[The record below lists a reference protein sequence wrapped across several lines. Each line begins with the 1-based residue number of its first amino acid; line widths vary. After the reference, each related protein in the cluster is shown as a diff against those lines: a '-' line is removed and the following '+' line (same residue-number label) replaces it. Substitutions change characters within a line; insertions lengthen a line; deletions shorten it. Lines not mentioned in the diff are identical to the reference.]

1 MGTLFNRFQTW
12 LDENRNSLLSRFSTD
27 EQETQEPEKSL
38 TELPPSL
45 SSKLIAAVD
54 NLPTDNPD
62 LEAIQSTLDKAFEK
76 WRNNPEVA
84 DNSLVI
90 LSSPV
95 TTVSRI
101 LTESLQDW
109 ASEQQ
114 INMRLLQWIGRPQEV
129 ENIAIRLRQQLGRG
143 TLTANTKEPEIV
155 VIPNLSWCF
164 LRSVDG
170 LEGIDYLQDV
180 LLQDNS
186 RFWIIGAGEVGW
198 EYLNHVSSFKA
209 YCGESLEL
217 PKLTGEQLNAW
228 FEPIVSKFNIT
239 FAKPNIEFT
248 NSEEEESYQ
257 NRYFNRL
264 ASVSEGVNTVAAQV
278 FLRSM
283 QYEFKDDDDKEN
295 QNNQENQGILEA
307 QNPELPNLQRLNA
320 DEHYILYSVLLHGD
334 LTLSAL
340 SESLGDEKYFVKG
353 RVQMLRRKGL
363 IEQKNGIIT
372 INAIYY
378 PRIKNELSNNNFIIY
393 ESE

>member
-1 MGTLFNRFQTW
+1 MGTIFSRFQSW

-27 EQETQEPEKSL
+27 KQETQEPERSL
-38 TELPPSL
+38 TELPYSVA
-45 SSKLIAAVD
+45 SKLITAVD
-54 NLPTDNPD
+54 KLPTDNPD
-62 LEAIQSTLDKAFEK
+62 LEVIQSSLDKAFEK

-84 DNSLVI
+84 DNSLVF

-101 LTESLQDW
+101 LTEGLQDW
-109 ASEQQ
+109 SSEKQ
-114 INMRLLQWIGRPQEV
+114 ITLRPLEWICRPQEV

-143 TLTANTKEPEIV
+143 TLTANTKEPEVV

-186 RFWIIGAGEVGW
+186 RFWVIGAGEVGW
-198 EYLNHVSSFKA
+198 EYLNHVSHFKA

-217 PKLTGEQLNAW
+217 PQLNPEQLQAW
-228 FEPIVSKFNIT
+228 FEPVISEFEIN
-239 FAKPNIEFT
+239 FAKPNIEFPKSDE
-248 NSEEEESYQ
+248 NQSYQ
-257 NRYFNRL
+257 NRYFSKL
-264 ASVSEGVNTVAAQV
+264 ASLSEGVNTVAAQV
-278 FLRSM
+278 FLHSM
-283 QYEFKDDDDKEN
+283 RYEYKDKD
-295 QNNQENQGILEA
+295 NQENDKNEGILEA
-307 QNPELPNLQRLNA
+307 QNPDLPNIPRLDA

-334 LTLSAL
+334 LTLTAL
-340 SESLGDEKYFVKG
+340 CESLGDERPFVKG

-363 IEQKNGIIT
+363 IEQKNGILT
-372 INAIYY
+372 INPIHY

-393 ESE
+393 ESD

>member
-1 MGTLFNRFQTW
+1 MGTLFNRFQSW

-38 TELPPSL
+38 TELPTSL
-45 SSKLIAAVD
+45 SSKLVTAVD
-54 NLPTDNPD
+54 ELPTDNPD

-76 WRNNPEVA
+76 WRKNSEVA

-101 LTESLQDW
+101 LTESLQNW
-109 ASEQQ
+109 ASEKQ
-114 INMRLLQWIGRPQEV
+114 ITLRPMEWIGRPQEV
-129 ENIAIRLRQQLGRG
+129 ESIATKLQQQLGRG
-143 TLTANTKEPEIV
+143 ILTANSKEPEIV
-155 VIPNLSWCF
+155 IIPNLSWCF

-170 LEGIDYLQDV
+170 LEGIDYLQEV

-186 RFWIIGAGEVGW
+186 RFWVIGAGEVGW

-209 YCGESLEL
+209 YCGEYLEL

-228 FEPIVSKFNIT
+228 FEPIISKFNIT

-248 NSEEEESYQ
+248 NSKEDESYQ
-257 NRYFNRL
+257 NRYFSKL
-264 ASVSEGVNTVAAQV
+264 ASLSEGVNTIAAQV
-278 FLRSM
+278 FLHSM
-283 QYEFKDDDDKEN
+283 RYEYKNKDDEEKDKNE
-295 QNNQENQGILEA
+295 GILEA
-307 QNPELPNLQRLNA
+307 QNPDLPNIPRLDA

-334 LTLSAL
+334 LTLTAL
-340 SESLGDEKYFVKG
+340 CESLGDERSFVKG

-363 IEQKNGIIT
+363 IEQKNGILT
-372 INAIYY
+372 INPIHY

-393 ESE
+393 ESD

>member
-54 NLPTDNPD
+54 ELPTDNPD